1 MSFEQIQESL
11 NQKHNFTQE
20 QPQKMGIPHMNL
32 AIKNF
37 VSEDSAL
44 IKSVLLAP
52 VAGVIAGGIAVAMAN
67 RTDKKERK

>member
-1 MSFEQIQESL
+1 
-11 NQKHNFTQE
+11 
-20 QPQKMGIPHMNL
+20 MNL

-37 VSEDSAL
+37 VSGDSAL
-44 IKSVLLAP
+44 IQSVLLAP